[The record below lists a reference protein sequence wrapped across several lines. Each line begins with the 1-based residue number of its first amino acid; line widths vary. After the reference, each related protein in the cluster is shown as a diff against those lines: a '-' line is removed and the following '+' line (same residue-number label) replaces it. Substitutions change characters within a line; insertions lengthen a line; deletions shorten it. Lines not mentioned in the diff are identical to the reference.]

1 MTTMKHT
8 ILILTLAVF
17 RLTSSAQK
25 QNFEI
30 RDDFKKYYD
39 KFSVEGSFVLYNQK
53 QDKYIFYNNK
63 KLTSYAQNF
72 LIYLVNSNLR
82 NFEKLLAG

>member
-1 MTTMKHT
+1 MK
-8 ILILTLAVF
+8 
-17 RLTSSAQK
+17 
-25 QNFEI
+25 
-30 RDDFKKYYD
+30 
-39 KFSVEGSFVLYNQK
+39 KFSKLFAFVLYVFMFWFVRLYVVRKPEVQK
-53 QDKYIFYNNK
+53 VSGKYIFYNNK